1 MNVDPQLT
9 AERSTLGGLL
19 LDDIEWLRV
28 KKIVS
33 AEDFTDKRNRSIFK
47 AISNQ
52 LDNGKP
58 ADVVTLCDVAG
69 LDLSYVATLAKDTP
83 SAKNVVLYAE
93 KIKEFSDKRNLVN
106 ALTKTVALIE
116 SENKTVEEAIEHLQ
130 GLSDQVQR
138 KNTDPFRLVPAT
150 TLTAQPT
157 TIKYL
162 VKSYIPEKSIIEIF
176 GAPGS
181 GKSFV
186 ALDLSFCIANGIDWH
201 EKRTAQGVVVY
212 IAGEGFAGIGQRLRA
227 LELKHNR
234 QAKNLIISKQPAS
247 LTDKQNAQWVAS
259 AVHEYD
265 PVMVVIDTLSRNFGG
280 GDENSTKDMNTFIN
294 HLDLYIKGDAAVM
307 LVHHSGHS
315 EKNRARGS
323 SVLNGAVD
331 VEYCITKSESM
342 LTMTNTKAKE
352 FEPPKSLSF
361 NMSSQELDWQDDEG
375 LLIKSITLTEMDW
388 KPKKVEKG
396 GVLTGRNEAIL
407 AALLRALERYGVEP
421 KKEITTRF
429 GGFETGKRVVHV
441 DHWRKEAYMVI
452 DVDSEEKKEKEAKRT
467 AFNRA
472 KSALMRNH
480 IQTLNDQWWIISG

>member
-1 MNVDPQLT
+1 MVVDKHLI
-9 AERSTLGGLL
+9 AERATLGGLMINAA
-19 LDDIEWLRV
+19 DWLVVR
-28 KKIVS
+28 KIVS
-33 AEDFTDKRNRSIFK
+33 ADDFTDPDNK
-47 AISNQ
+47 AIFEAISKQ

-58 ADVVTLCDVAG
+58 ADVVTLHESKGINLA
-69 LDLSYVATLAKDTP
+69 YVAELAKETP
-83 SAKNVVLYAE
+83 SAENVISYAE
-93 KIKEFSDKRNLVN
+93 IVSSHS
-106 ALTKTVALIE
+106 TKKNIVAAFLKASSLID
-116 SENKTVEEAIEHLQ
+116 SENKTVEEAIEYLQ
-130 GLSDQVQR
+130 SLSDQVKR
-138 KNTDPFRLVPAT
+138 KNRDPFRLVPAT
-150 TLTAQPT
+150 TLTAEST

-162 VKSYIPEKSIIEIF
+162 VKNYIPEKSIIEIF

-201 EKRTAQGVVVY
+201 EKRTVQGVVVY

-227 LELKHNR
+227 LELKHGM

-280 GDENSTKDMNTFIN
+280 GDENSTKDMNMFIN

-307 LVHHSGHS
+307 LVHHSGHA

-361 NMSSQELDWQDDEG
+361 NMSSQDLDWRDDEG
-375 LLIKSITLTEMDW
+375 LVIKSITLTEMDW
-388 KPKKVEKG
+388 KPKAKEVKSG
-396 GVLTGRNEAIL
+396 LNGREEAIL
-407 AALLRALERYGVEP
+407 AALLRVLERYGTEP
-421 KKEITTRF
+421 KKEIIERF
-429 GGFETGKRVVHV
+429 GGFKTGKRVVHV

-452 DVDSEEKKEKEAKRT
+452 DVDTEKNENEAKRA

-472 KSALMRNH
+472 KTKLLKNH
-480 IQTLNDQWWIISG
+480 VQTLNDQWWIIPD